1 MQFCLAYRPF
11 DFLHME
17 KTIIYNTGKPL
28 YIGRYHTQISHR
40 VSCST
45 DCVGHWIS
53 MTWFKIR
60 NALSWYTMEYLLVT
74 CFLVYTLAK
83 RLLFTSRKY
92 KWLVR
97 YFRVYHAEVLN
108 NWSICKV
115 FFTLSYV
122 TPFPQFG
129 IHSLPSQMLSIASS
143 IMRGTPN
150 SESGV
155 NLEIS

>member
-11 DFLHME
+11 DFLHIE

-115 FFTLSYV
+115 FFYV
-122 TPFPQFG
+122 KLCYAVSAVRNSFA
-129 IHSLPSQMLSIASS
+129 SIANVV
-143 IMRGTPN
+143 N
-150 SESGV
+150 SFKYYARNAKFGV
-155 NLEIS
+155 RS